1 MSMSPVI
8 LRAGDMDTL
17 PPQTFRTQNKAKTA
31 SFFKASILVYFTAL
45 LIGISAGVSLV
56 LPSSSKQHDA
66 GDVLDDNPA
75 DAVFQHNQ
83 TSVDGVH
90 VQQSLT
96 GVTQQQ
102 SHIKQGAVHSLDA
115 GLQHSVLT
123 WRGKTP
129 NAA

>member
-1 MSMSPVI
+1 
-8 LRAGDMDTL
+8 MDTL
-17 PPQTFRTQNKAKTA
+17 LPQTFRTQNKTKTA

-75 DAVFQHNQ
+75 DAVFQHDQ

-90 VQQSLT
+90 VRSLT

-102 SHIKQGAVHSLDA
+102 SRIKPGAVHSLDA
-115 GLQHSVLT
+115 GLQHSVLI
-123 WRGKTP
+123 WREKKNSQCGLMENLTV
-129 NAA
+129 